1 MLNTLLSKV
10 ALYNKLF
17 ILLYYTLQK
26 CKVACSLQLKPHEK
40 TVDSCI
46 CFCCYSR
53 TNSLNYIY
61 MYFCILKMDKRQYS
75 NQYLRLS
82 CIRLHI
88 VKPFGIPL
96 PYKRIEGRAIVI
108 FSLDL
113 VYQQKIV
120 VYNRVFM

>member
-1 MLNTLLSKV
+1 
-10 ALYNKLF
+10 
-17 ILLYYTLQK
+17 
-26 CKVACSLQLKPHEK
+26 
-40 TVDSCI
+40 
-46 CFCCYSR
+46 
-53 TNSLNYIY
+53 
-61 MYFCILKMDKRQYS
+61 MDTKQYG

-82 CIRLHI
+82 WIRLHI

>member
-1 MLNTLLSKV
+1 
-10 ALYNKLF
+10 
-17 ILLYYTLQK
+17 
-26 CKVACSLQLKPHEK
+26 
-40 TVDSCI
+40 
-46 CFCCYSR
+46 
-53 TNSLNYIY
+53 
-61 MYFCILKMDKRQYS
+61 MDTTQYG

-96 PYKRIEGRAIVI
+96 TYKRIEGRAIVI

-120 VYNRVFM
+120 VYNRVLCKVVIRYNCMIFGNVILCG

>member
-1 MLNTLLSKV
+1 MHLFLL
-10 ALYNKLF
+10 LF
-17 ILLYYTLQK
+17 KDKFFELHLHVLLYFKNGYK
-26 CKVACSLQLKPHEK
+26 A
-40 TVDSCI
+40 I
-46 CFCCYSR
+46 R
-53 TNSLNYIY
+53 
-61 MYFCILKMDKRQYS
+61 

-82 CIRLHI
+82 CIRSHI

-120 VYNRVFM
+120 VYNTVFM

>member
-1 MLNTLLSKV
+1 
-10 ALYNKLF
+10 
-17 ILLYYTLQK
+17 
-26 CKVACSLQLKPHEK
+26 
-40 TVDSCI
+40 
-46 CFCCYSR
+46 
-53 TNSLNYIY
+53 
-61 MYFCILKMDKRQYS
+61 MDTKQYG

-120 VYNRVFM
+120 VYNRFYVKYLLGTIV